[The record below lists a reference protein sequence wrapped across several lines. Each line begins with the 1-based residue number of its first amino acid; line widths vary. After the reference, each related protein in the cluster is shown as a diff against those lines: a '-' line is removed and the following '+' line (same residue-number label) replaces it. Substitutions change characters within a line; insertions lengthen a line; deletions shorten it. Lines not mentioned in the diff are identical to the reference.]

1 MIHCSLPVEAF
12 RLGNGTGI
20 GEKKMSKLLSANF
33 LRLIKNKVFWGGLI
47 LMAAW
52 GIFVPVKMH
61 MDAVQ
66 SGYTNN
72 IENAFFGCAIFVGI
86 VMAVFC
92 SMFIGT
98 EYNDGT
104 IRNKIIVGGK
114 RWAIYLANM
123 AVSCVVGVV
132 LCVAYMIPYL
142 FVGMPLLGAF
152 TAPGEMV
159 LLTMLT
165 VLLLAVAL
173 SAVFTCIAMVCQN
186 KAATAVICILLA
198 FGFLM
203 TAMVL
208 NEMLDAP
215 ETIKEYSLEDDG
227 SMSSFEEPNPK
238 YLTGTNRE
246 IVQTL
251 YDINPGGQAIQ
262 CAAMTAVNPLRLP
275 LYSLG
280 IILLAT
286 GAGIVLFRDRDLK

>member
-1 MIHCSLPVEAF
+1 MT
-12 RLGNGTGI
+12 R
-20 GEKKMSKLLSANF
+20 LLSAGF
-33 LRLIKNKVFWGGLI
+33 LRLKKNKVFWGGLI

-165 VLLLAVAL
+165 VLLFAVAL
-173 SAVFTCIAMVCQN
+173 SDIFITGKSSTNCLKYRELAPKSVAIFLKYQSINFEVKIPNIYSGALH
-186 KAATAVICILLA
+186 IL
-198 FGFLM
+198 
-203 TAMVL
+203 
-208 NEMLDAP
+208 
-215 ETIKEYSLEDDG
+215 
-227 SMSSFEEPNPK
+227 
-238 YLTGTNRE
+238 
-246 IVQTL
+246 
-251 YDINPGGQAIQ
+251 
-262 CAAMTAVNPLRLP
+262 
-275 LYSLG
+275 
-280 IILLAT
+280 
-286 GAGIVLFRDRDLK
+286 